1 MNRGKLAKLA
11 TAFSVLALTL
21 TACGPGV
28 DAPTRHVRQV
38 TDGVEAEVN
47 KAGNLIY
54 VRNVYKYY
62 TSYRLKL
69 GEIQSIQP

>member
-1 MNRGKLAKLA
+1 MNRGKLIVVL
-11 TAFSVLALTL
+11 SVLTLTL

-28 DAPTRHVRQV
+28 DAPTRNIRQV

-54 VRNVYKYY
+54 LRNVYV
-62 TSYRLKL
+62 SVNAA
-69 GEIQSIQP
+69 GEI